1 MDTIIDSDT
10 NTEMGQDIYA
20 KKGYEHDKDT
30 KKKSINSSIININFF
45 IKVSKM
51 KIMEI

>member
-30 KKKSINSSIININFF
+30 KKKSINSSIINIIFLL
-45 IKVSKM
+45 KYPKC
-51 KIMEI
+51 K